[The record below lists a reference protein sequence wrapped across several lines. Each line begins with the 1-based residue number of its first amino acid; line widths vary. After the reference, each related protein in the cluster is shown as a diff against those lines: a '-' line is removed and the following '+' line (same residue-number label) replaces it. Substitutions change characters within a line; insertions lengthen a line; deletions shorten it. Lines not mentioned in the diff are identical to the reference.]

1 MHFNTIDLL
10 NEQEPEMKK
19 VLIIEDEK
27 DLAELLAF
35 NLEKE
40 GYAAT
45 CIHDGKLGLERA
57 CTDVPDLIL
66 LDLML
71 PGLLGNEVCKG
82 LRKDQRTAHI
92 PIIMI
97 TAKGDEID
105 RVVGFEVGAD
115 DYIVKPFSMREV
127 VLRVKAVMRRFER
140 EVQTQATDLLVIGDI
155 AIDKQRHTVISAG
168 NEIDLTSTEFKLLLF
183 LAEKKGCVH
192 SREKLLQNVW
202 SYNNA
207 GDTRTVDTHVTRLRG
222 KLGDPGDI
230 IKTVRGFGYKIE
242 D

>member
-1 MHFNTIDLL
+1 
-10 NEQEPEMKK
+10 MKS

-40 GYAAT
+40 GYNAI
-45 CIHDGKLGLERA
+45 CVHDGKLGLERA
-57 CTDVPDLIL
+57 AADLPDLIL

-71 PGLLGNEVCKG
+71 PGVLGTEVCKA
-82 LRKDQRTAHI
+82 LRKDQRTTRI

-127 VLRVKAVMRRFER
+127 ALRVKAVMRRFEPGA
-140 EVQTQATDLLVIGDI
+140 QAPVSELFSIGDI
-155 AIDKQRHTVISAG
+155 IIDTKRHTVMSAG
-168 NEIDLTSTEFKLLLF
+168 LEIELTSTEFKLLLY
-183 LAEKKGCVH
+183 LAEKKGCVQ
-192 SREKLLQNVW
+192 SREQLLQRVW
-202 SYNNA
+202 GYNNTA
-207 GDTRTVDTHVTRLRG
+207 DTRTVDTHVTRLRG
-222 KLGDPGDI
+222 KLGAPGDI
-230 IKTVRGFGYKIE
+230 IKTVRGFGYKVE
-242 D
+242 E

>member
-1 MHFNTIDLL
+1 
-10 NEQEPEMKK
+10 MKK

-40 GYAAT
+40 GYSAI
-45 CIHDGKLGLERA
+45 CVFDGKQGLERA
-57 CTDVPDLIL
+57 GTECPDLIL

-71 PGLLGNEVCKG
+71 PGLAGTEICKA
-82 LRKDQRTAHI
+82 LRGDHRTRDI

-115 DYIVKPFSMREV
+115 DYIVKPFSVREV
-127 VLRVKAVMRRFER
+127 ALRVKAVMRRFEH
-140 EVQTQATDLLVIGDI
+140 EPQQQAASNVTIEDIVIDT
-155 AIDKQRHTVISAG
+155 QRHTVTSAG
-168 NEIDLTSTEFKLLLF
+168 IDIELTSTEFKLLLY
-183 LAEKKGCVH
+183 LAEQKGYVQ
-192 SREKLLQNVW
+192 SREQLLQRVW
-202 SYNNA
+202 GYNSSA
-207 GDTRTVDTHVTRLRG
+207 DTRTVDTHVTRLRS
-222 KLGDPGDI
+222 KLGAPGDI

-242 D
+242 G

>member
-1 MHFNTIDLL
+1 
-10 NEQEPEMKK
+10 MKK

-35 NLEKE
+35 NLENE
-40 GYAAT
+40 GYAT
-45 CIHDGKLGLERA
+45 ICVHDGKQGLERA
-57 CTDVPDLIL
+57 ATDLPDLIL

-71 PGLLGNEVCKG
+71 PGLLGTEVCKA
-82 LRKDQRTAHI
+82 LRKDARTARI

-127 VLRVKAVMRRFER
+127 ALRVKAIMRRLEP
-140 EVQTQATDLLVIGDI
+140 EAPAPSDLLTVGEIV
-155 AIDKQRHTVISAG
+155 IDKQRHTVTSAG
-168 NEIDLTSTEFKLLLF
+168 ADVELTSTEFKLLLF
-183 LAEKKGCVH
+183 LTEKKECVQ
-192 SREKLLQNVW
+192 SREQLLQRVW
-202 SYNNA
+202 GYNNTA
-207 GDTRTVDTHVTRLRG
+207 DTRTVDTHVTRLRS
-222 KLGDPGDI
+222 KLGLPGDI

-242 D
+242 E

>member
-1 MHFNTIDLL
+1 
-10 NEQEPEMKK
+10 MKK

-40 GYAAT
+40 GFAAT
-45 CIHDGKLGLERA
+45 CVHDGKLGMERA
-57 CTDVPDLIL
+57 LEDLPDLIL

-71 PGLLGNEVCKG
+71 PGMLGTEVCKG
-82 LRKDQRTAHI
+82 LRKDLRTATI

-127 VLRVKAVMRRFER
+127 TLRVKAIMRRFEH
-140 EVQTQATDLLVIGDI
+140 EIITPESETIVIGDI
-155 AIDKQRHTVISAG
+155 VIDTKRHRVISIT
-168 NEIDLTSTEFKLLLF
+168 EEVELTSTEFKLLLR
-183 LAEKKGCVH
+183 LAEKKGYVQ
-192 SREKLLQNVW
+192 SREQLLQTVW
-202 SYNNA
+202 GYNSSA
-207 GDTRTVDTHVTRLRG
+207 DTRTVDTHVTRLRG
-222 KLGDPGDI
+222 KLGVPGDV

-242 D
+242 E

>member
-1 MHFNTIDLL
+1 
-10 NEQEPEMKK
+10 MKR
-19 VLIIEDEK
+19 VLIVEDEK

-57 CTDVPDLIL
+57 CADLPDLIL

-71 PGLLGNEVCKG
+71 PGLLGTEVCKA
-82 LRKDQRTAHI
+82 LRKDPSTAHI

-97 TAKGDEID
+97 TAKSDEID

-127 VLRVKAVMRRFER
+127 VLRVKAVMRRSEH
-140 EVQTQATDLLVIGDI
+140 ETPLPMSELLSIGDI
-155 AIDKQRHTVISAG
+155 VIDKLRHTVMSAG
-168 NEIDLTSTEFKLLLF
+168 CEIDLTSTEFKLLLY
-183 LAEKKGCVH
+183 LAEKKECVQ
-192 SREKLLQNVW
+192 SRDQLLQRVW

-222 KLGDPGDI
+222 KLGAPGDI

-242 D
+242 E

>member
-1 MHFNTIDLL
+1 M
-10 NEQEPEMKK
+10 EPDMKK

-45 CIHDGKLGLERA
+45 CVQNGKLGMERA
-57 CTDVPDLIL
+57 CADLPDLIL

-71 PGLLGNEVCKG
+71 PGMLGTEVCKA
-82 LRKDQRTAHI
+82 LRKDIRTADI

-127 VLRVKAVMRRFER
+127 ALRVKAVMRRFEHKTALS
-140 EVQTQATDLLVIGDI
+140 ESEILLLGNIS
-155 AIDKQRHTVISAG
+155 IDTLRHTVTSNG
-168 NEIDLTSTEFKLLLF
+168 SELELTSTEFKLLLH
-183 LAEKKGCVH
+183 LAEKKGYVQ
-192 SREKLLQNVW
+192 SRDQLLQRVW
-202 SYNNA
+202 GYNSSA
-207 GDTRTVDTHVTRLRG
+207 DTRTVDTHVTRLRS
-222 KLGDPGDI
+222 KLGSPGDI

-242 D
+242 E

>member
-1 MHFNTIDLL
+1 
-10 NEQEPEMKK
+10 MKR
-19 VLIIEDEK
+19 VLIIEDER

-45 CIHDGKLGLERA
+45 CVPDGKLGLEQA
-57 CTDVPDLIL
+57 LSDLPDLIL

-71 PGLLGNEVCKG
+71 PGLLGTEVCKV

-115 DYIVKPFSMREV
+115 DYIVKPFSMREMT
-127 VLRVKAVMRRFER
+127 LRIKSVMRRYDHETHIPPA
-140 EVQTQATDLLVIGDI
+140 ELLSIGDI
-155 AIDKQRHTVISAG
+155 VIDKQRHIVTSAG
-168 NEIDLTSTEFKLLLF
+168 VETELTSTEFKLLLY

-222 KLGDPGDI
+222 KLGSPGDI

-242 D
+242 E